1 MNLNAFK
8 YEERNYLYLNKQNSR
23 SCHIWHNS
31 KLWDLDFDRS
41 RENMLQKKKQHRK
54 LIFVFYFENKYIKKW
69 KRSFNITN

>member
-41 RENMLQKKKQHRK
+41 RENMLQKKNNIEN
-54 LIFVFYFENKYIKKW
+54 LFLYFTLKI
-69 KRSFNITN
+69 NISKNEKDLLT